1 MGSQRVAPHQPDLVA
16 ELDNLIR
23 GVGFAIVGNTRFYVK
38 PTGECV
44 VKTKEGRSWQ
54 TRLLAKTT
62 LVECINMLKAN
73 H

>member
-1 MGSQRVAPHQPDLVA
+1 MGSKRVAPHQPELVV

-23 GVGFAIVGNTRFYVK
+23 GVGFTIVGNTRFYVK

-44 VKTKEGRSWQ
+44 IKTKEGRSWQ

-62 LVECINMLKAN
+62 LVKFINMLNAN

>member
-1 MGSQRVAPHQPDLVA
+1 MGSKRVAPHQPDLVA

-44 VKTKEGRSWQ
+44 VKTKERSCQ

>member
-1 MGSQRVAPHQPDLVA
+1 MGSQRVTPLQTDLVA

-23 GVGFAIVGNTRFYVK
+23 GVGFAIVGDTRFYVK
-38 PTGECV
+38 PTGECI
-44 VKTKEGRSWQ
+44 VKTKNKSWQ